1 MSERDAGADRPKR
14 TRIELLVRTETG
26 EDFETREVPSAS
38 AYLESRPQRIPVADY
53 ELARLPTSIQG
64 TTAYVLKNRRTEDYL
79 MLTEQET
86 FLWEQMDGRASL
98 QEIATAYVLRYGAFD
113 FETIPVLISKLR
125 RAELLIMRPAS
136 RLREVLARNQRN
148 PAARAAEAAL
158 HALEK
163 LTVTSRRSHEV
174 FARMYRYGGFLIFT
188 PAAVVVLTV
197 LVLLAARSAVELWSD
212 SGEVTKG
219 FAGHALVAILLVKL
233 CFWLTVV
240 SHQLVHALACVH
252 YKRRVR
258 EFGFTMLHGFI
269 PTFYADVTDI
279 FMASRRARIVNAL
292 SGPLVHLFL
301 RALCLWTAS
310 FPGPGL
316 LKAFLA
322 ASAILQLQS
331 FFISLYPFC
340 FLEMDGYH
348 ILVDLIGVPHAEP
361 RLRPLRAGVA
371 RPAPDAAR
379 AVDST
384 GDRLPRVLRSLASLG
399 GGLRPAEPV
408 GDRAR
413 HSVLTSPRSCRIIS
427 RGGYARQSLAPA
439 VCWPP
444 LGSCGVAGAARRIA
458 RAGVA

>member
-1 MSERDAGADRPKR
+1 MSEREAGADRPKR

-26 EDFETREVPSAS
+26 DAFETREVPSAS
-38 AYLESRPQRIPVADY
+38 AYLESRPQRTPLADY

-79 MLTEQET
+79 MLTERET

-113 FETIPVLISKLR
+113 FETIPMLTSKLR

-136 RLREVLARNQRN
+136 RLREVLARNRRN

-174 FARMYRYGGFLIFT
+174 FARMYRYGGFLLFS
-188 PAAVVVLTV
+188 PAAVLVLVVLV
-197 LVLLAARSAVELWSD
+197 MLAARSAVELWSD

-258 EFGFTMLHGFI
+258 EFCFTMLHGFI
-269 PTFYADVTDI
+269 PTSYVDVPDL
-279 FMASRRARIVNAL
+279 FMASRL
-292 SGPLVHLFL
+292 SVT
-301 RALCLWTAS
+301 R
-310 FPGPGL
+310 
-316 LKAFLA
+316 
-322 ASAILQLQS
+322 
-331 FFISLYPFC
+331 
-340 FLEMDGYH
+340 
-348 ILVDLIGVPHAEP
+348 
-361 RLRPLRAGVA
+361 
-371 RPAPDAAR
+371 
-379 AVDST
+379 
-384 GDRLPRVLRSLASLG
+384 
-399 GGLRPAEPV
+399 
-408 GDRAR
+408 
-413 HSVLTSPRSCRIIS
+413 
-427 RGGYARQSLAPA
+427 
-439 VCWPP
+439 
-444 LGSCGVAGAARRIA
+444 
-458 RAGVA
+458 